1 LNNDLSSNKK
11 LISSLKRD
19 LKYLQTDQE
28 SDREKI
34 SDLEKDREQ
43 LLENQTELNVQL
55 DNVNSEYLDMK
66 DKCEKLQG
74 HLSILGNLENLNA
87 EKEKEEKDDDEDED
101 DENKIIS
108 NQEENHP
115 IQEQTNG
122 KGPQNLGH
130 LEGISKIATG
140 NLKKI
145 MDSNA
150 KTKKE
155 QSQLEKQRE
164 DFKILEKADRIRR
177 EDEDAKKKILN
188 LQSLGKVVDIVE
200 LMRSQ
205 PKNEP
210 MAWRG
215 ARALRDM
222 IISDEGSFLIF
233 ISIYYINFYLFIF
246 MITDV
251 RLQVVSCD
259 GDVLLIKCLKRFPE
273 SVMVQGQCMRLLGS
287 LAFGNDQVIK
297 I

>member
-1 LNNDLSSNKK
+1 MENNFNEQNQKYNELIESHSEQDAAVESMKNEISNNKK

-19 LKYLQTDQE
+19 LKYLHTDQE

-34 SDLEKDREQ
+34 SDLEREREQ
-43 LLENQTELNVQL
+43 LLENQTELNVKL
-55 DNVNSEYLDMK
+55 DNLNNEYLDMK

-74 HLSILGNLENLNA
+74 HLSLLGNLENLNE
-87 EKEKEEKDDDEDED
+87 EKERESKEEKDDDDEDNDNEDE
-101 DENKIIS
+101 NIKSS
-108 NQEENHP
+108 NQEG
-115 IQEQTNG
+115 IQSIQIEQMNG
-122 KGPQNLGH
+122 QGPQILGDID
-130 LEGISKIATG
+130 EISKIAAG

-155 QSQLEKQRE
+155 QAQLEKQRE

-188 LQSLGKVVDIVE
+188 LQSLGKVIDIVE
-200 LMRSQ
+200 LIKFQ

-222 IISDEGSFLIF
+222 IISDEGIILYYIFSFNIIF
-233 ISIYYINFYLFIF
+233 IYLYN
-246 MITDV
+246 
-251 RLQVVSCD
+251 L
-259 GDVLLIKCLKRFPE
+259 
-273 SVMVQGQCMRLLGS
+273 
-287 LAFGNDQVIK
+287 
-297 I
+297 